1 MYDLC
6 KTILT
11 SLTNTN
17 CDEHPVGILIPTN
30 DEAMVTHQGKG
41 RVIND
46 YSPSHSHILVS
57 HQQTFNTKTE
67 RTVLFHPVLERKG
80 FIHSYIL

>member
-1 MYDLC
+1 MYDLF

-17 CDEHPVGILIPTN
+17 CDEDLVGIPIPTN
-30 DEAMVTHQGKG
+30 DDAMVTHQGRG

-46 YSPSHSHILVS
+46 YFPSHSHILVT
-57 HQQTFNTKTE
+57 HQQIFNTKTE

-80 FIHSYIL
+80 FIHSYSL